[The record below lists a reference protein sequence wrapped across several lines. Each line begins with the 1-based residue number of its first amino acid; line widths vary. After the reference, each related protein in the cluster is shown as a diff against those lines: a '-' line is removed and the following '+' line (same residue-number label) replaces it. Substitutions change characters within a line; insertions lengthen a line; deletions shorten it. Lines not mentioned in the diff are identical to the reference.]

1 MINKNL
7 VQLLEERRK
16 IQDKGIIFINEDGLE
31 KNISYSDMFEI
42 ASKILYNLQFN
53 GVKEKD
59 EVVFQIDNNEDYLCM
74 FWACILGNI
83 VPVPLPVKSNSEY
96 KNRVHKIIDMLNS
109 PYLLADEEILNEMK
123 NEGNN
128 INNKKVLDVI
138 NNKSFSTKHIK
149 KLTGVG
155 EISEGNEDD
164 IVFIQFS
171 SGSTGD
177 PKGVMVTNKNIMS
190 NLTSLNR
197 RTKTTDDDSIFCWL
211 PLTHCMGLSMVHI
224 AAYIQGINQYIMKPE
239 TFIKKPL
246 LWMQKVSDHKVTQLY
261 SGNFAYKYLIN
272 AINDES
278 NIEWDLS
285 NVRYIMNASEA
296 ISSNTCKEFTE
307 VLKTH
312 GLRDN
317 VIHPGYGLSEGTVAV
332 SVEDPEKTF
341 SSININRNNLLV
353 GEKVQ
358 EVNEYDENCITLVD
372 VGYPVDCC
380 EIRIC
385 DDENNILEEN
395 HIGHVQIKGENITK
409 GYYKNL
415 EATKSVYLEDGW
427 MVTGDLGFLKNKRLV
442 ITGRVKELIIINGVN
457 YYPYDIERVVEEAL
471 NIGSGKIVSYGVFN
485 KEIQTDEVIMFV
497 EYDKD
502 IDEFIDITRKIKQ
515 HISKVMGLEINKIYP
530 IAQIPKTVSG
540 KVQRYVLANRYINKE
555 FEKIKVEIDKAVL
568 NRNIQ
573 PKSIELNKD
582 DKIQPIIIDSIL
594 KISKEIL
601 GEENISLC
609 DSISVYA
616 PSSIKIMQFTSRIE
630 NKHDVEVSFKEFIEQ
645 ETIFDIV
652 NLVISKCNEKKENNE
667 ENIYSQ
673 IKADTENKYELF
685 NLTDVQMAYL
695 AGRDIKFE
703 LGGRSTHFYVEMDS
717 KLDIERF
724 NLSFQKVINHHPM
737 LRAIVL
743 ESGQQKILESVS
755 EYKIEVID
763 VTNKEEQE
771 KEIQFKKTRDEM
783 SHHVFKTNEWPLFD
797 IRAIKVEEGSY
808 KVCMGFDM
816 LIIDGS
822 SFEILGKDLR
832 KYYDDPEFELEDVDF
847 TFRDYISG
855 YEKVKQTSKYEN
867 DKKYWVEKL
876 SDFPVAPSLPLK
888 KSPMNV
894 KYPHY
899 KRKCLVIPKE
909 IWNKIKKKADDKK
922 IRHSA
927 LLCSIY
933 AWVLSY
939 WSNQERMAINM
950 TLFNRYPFH
959 ESINELIGDFTSV
972 MLVDVN
978 VNKDN
983 TIWGNT
989 ISVQDEILNNL
1000 EHKCFDGV
1008 EVIREYSKMNSLGLK
1023 AAMPIVFTSMLFNDD
1038 ESGWTK
1044 FGKMNEGVSQTSQV
1058 YLDYQALDTDGDL
1071 TIRWDYVED
1080 IFEEKI
1086 IDSMFNQYAKA
1097 LYKIAEGKENIKLE
1111 LEDDELT
1118 SLKKYNDT
1126 DEEIEENTLQA
1137 LFKKQV
1143 EKVPDGVAVKLGNE
1157 LITYKELDRKS
1168 NQIANYLMEKNIGCN
1183 DFVAIYAKRD
1193 VNTIVNIMAV
1203 LKTGAAYVP
1212 IEPEYPDDRREYIYS
1227 NSNCK
1232 LLLEPDF
1239 YNENNIKKYSEICD
1253 GVYDNKDEVAYVIYT
1268 SGSTGRPKGVVI
1280 THKAAVNTIIDI
1292 NNKFSVGSNDNIIGL
1307 SSMGFDLSVYDIF
1320 GSLTSGA
1327 TLVMV
1332 KDHRDVMK
1340 LIDIIKKEKIT
1351 FWNSVP
1357 AIIDMVI
1364 SNSSEEFIDYDLKNI
1379 LLSGDWIPMNLPE
1392 KINKHFKNANLTS
1405 LGGAT
1410 EASIWSIYYPVKE
1423 VKEEWKSIPY
1433 GYPLANQKFYV
1444 LDHRMETCPIGVE
1457 GELYIGGKG
1466 VAKGYMNDEEK
1477 TKNAFINHPKLGYI
1491 YKTGDY
1497 GKLHEAGYIEFLGRK
1512 DCQVKIRGYR
1522 IELGEIEKQVLEF
1535 RNIKNAVIVD
1545 NVDDKGN
1552 KYIAAYVISDNELKI
1567 DSLKEFLSKTL
1578 PNYMIP
1584 KGIMEIDEIPLTS
1597 NGKVNKKLLPEID
1610 FENQEN
1616 STYIAPRNN
1625 VEEDMVNIWNEV
1637 FGKDDI
1643 GVYDNF
1649 FSIGGDSIKAI
1660 QISAKAKQKGINI
1673 SLTDIYEY
1681 INIATLIENANIS
1694 KEILKVSQEEV
1705 TGHVKTTPIQQWFFD
1720 LNNKYPDYWNFTKIF
1735 KVNRDLDLNLLEET
1749 FKRIIQH
1756 HDILRASF
1764 KLEGNNMVQYIKP
1777 FSEVS
1782 FKVESA
1788 DLSMY
1793 KSDKRAELLKEY
1805 GEKIQ
1810 NTLSLRDGV
1819 LIKAIVFNMGDDG
1832 QYLMIPVH
1840 HLVMD
1845 GISWRILTEDIES
1858 LYMSKN
1864 KKELPLKTTSY
1875 KEWSEKL
1882 SDYAANNEIDVK
1894 YWEDINIKD
1903 KSNNVE
1909 NIFKDFK
1916 IHNMTLNEKETSIL
1930 LKRTNSSQNN
1940 AIKDIMISSMLMAIT
1955 ESMNKDCALITIE
1968 DHGREDLIKD
1978 VDISRTVGW
1987 FTCEYPI
1994 YLKKQS
2000 SIHNTIEHVKDIL
2013 ENIPGKGLNFGIS
2026 KFLKN
2031 NKKLYNITPEFG
2043 FNYLGQ
2049 FDYDNLNKDSL
2060 LVESNVDLG
2069 AIIHSENSYSHVLY
2083 VYGVTINGSS
2093 KFEILYNSNKYT
2105 EAEISRFSSSLKEKL
2120 LAVGIYYNEEVYE
2133 EEYSEYNL
2141 YKKYES
2147 DVENLYKPFDLT
2159 DVQMAYLMGR
2169 NEHFTLGGTSTH
2181 YYGEF
2186 DINQDIETFN
2196 KNIQKLIKRH
2206 PMLRTVVSP
2215 DGQQVT
2221 LEHVPDYRIEVIDLR
2236 GTDSALQAKYIANER
2251 ERMSHH
2257 IFKSDQWSLFEFKG
2271 YKLDDGKNYICM
2283 GIDLMI
2289 ADGGSF
2295 KIFGDELRRLSENPD
2310 LEFEELKFTFRDYI
2324 NALKEFKTSPVYLED
2339 KKFWKDKLSEFP
2351 LAPMIPLKKDP
2362 SLVKKPYFKRKK
2374 SIIKKND
2381 WDLLKKKAREN
2392 NVTPSALLCTVYSEV
2407 LAHWSNQSDMAI
2419 NLTVFNR
2426 YPFHEDVEKLVGD
2439 FTSIIL
2445 LDIHLDAKLQ
2455 LWDNAK
2461 KVQATLLKGLE
2472 HRHYDGVEFIR
2483 DISRDKGLENVA
2495 AMPIVFTSMLFD
2507 EKETG
2512 LSEIFGKMKYGISQ
2526 TSQVYI
2532 DYQAM
2537 ENDGDLCITWDYV
2550 EEIFESN
2557 VINSMF
2563 DQYTRCLHN
2572 ILEEQEILNLNNSE
2586 NCELLQEYNATDVE
2600 IEEDT
2605 LQALFRKQ
2613 VEKVPDGVAVK
2624 LGNEL
2629 ITYKELDGKSN
2640 QIANYLMEKNI
2651 GCNDFVAIYAK
2662 RNVNTIVNIMAVLKT
2677 GAAYVPIEPEYP
2689 DDRREYIYSNS
2700 NCKALLKPSFYNDNN
2715 IEKYSEICNGVYD
2728 NKDEVAYVI
2737 YTSGSTGRPKGVVIT
2752 HKAAVNTIVD
2762 INNKFNVT
2770 SNDRIIALSSMG
2782 FDLSVYDIFGSLTS
2796 GATLVM
2802 VNDHRDVINLIDVIK
2817 NEKITL
2823 WNSVPAIIGM
2833 VTGNMDE
2840 DFKSYDLR
2848 NVLLSGDWIP
2858 MNLPEKIN
2866 KHFKNANLTSL
2877 GGATEASIW
2886 SIYYPVK
2893 EVKEDWKS
2901 IPYGYPLGNQQ
2912 FYVLDYRMEICPVGV
2927 EGELYIGGKGIA
2939 KGYMNDEEK
2948 TRNAFVN
2955 HSKLGYIYKTG
2966 DYGKLHAAGYIE
2978 FLGRKD
2984 HQVKIRGYRIELGE
2998 IEKQIFE
3005 YGDIRNAVVIDRT
3018 DKSGNK
3024 YICAYLVADKDIDI
3038 SRLRNHLYKVLPEY
3052 MIPNNFV
3059 QLEKILLTANGKVD
3073 LKALPEPV
3081 VMDEIAV
3088 DIVKPVN
3095 EIQESMIKVWQE
3107 VFSLDCISITDRFFT
3122 LGGDSI
3128 KAIQICAKLQK
3139 YGVKL
3144 EVHDILVNQS
3154 IDKISEYAKNI
3165 TRKFDQG
3172 LVSGTSEFTP
3182 IQKWFF
3188 NHKFKNSEHWN
3199 QAFKLYKKDG
3209 FNEELLRRV
3218 LDKLVEHHD
3227 VLRSTFDLTNGK
3239 QIYNDLGGN
3248 LYKFESFNLTD
3259 VDEYEKIIDNKTDD
3273 LQKMLNIENGPL
3285 MSVGRFKTVI
3295 GDYLVL
3301 IVHHL
3306 AVDGVSWR
3314 IIFEDLA
3321 LGYKQA
3327 ESNEEIK
3334 FDEKMYSFMQWSKD
3348 IYEYANSDKLLSE
3361 LDYWRDIEIESK
3373 NKLPRTWNH
3382 ESNKIRDSKTAII
3395 SFSNCETE
3403 NIICNINKIYNTD
3416 INEILLTALGI
3427 SLKKWTNNPNIN
3439 INIEGHGRENIIEDM
3454 NLNRLIGWFTSIYP
3468 VFISIED
3475 ENDILKCIGNVK
3487 QSIRSIPNKGVG
3499 YGLLRYLRDK
3509 NSSKQL
3515 GDVNNEITFNY
3526 LGQMEQEAIGD
3537 VFEVVSDFVENCM
3550 SLESERP
3557 SLIDFVGIKINGEL
3571 TFRIIYNAKVFDEE
3585 VINNLLVNF
3594 KEELLKITSY
3604 CDTVNEEE
3612 IIKND
3617 FESKDISDEEFN
3629 DILDILSE

>member
-1 MINKNL
+1 MIKNL
-7 VQLLEERRK
+7 VQLLKERRMIK
-16 IQDKGIIFINEDGLE
+16 DKGLIFINEDGIE
-31 KNISYSDMFEI
+31 KNISYNDIFEI
-42 ASKILYNLQFN
+42 ASKILYNLQFY
-53 GVKEKD
+53 GVKERD
-59 EVVFQIDNNEDYLCM
+59 EVVFQIDDNEDYLCM

-83 VPVPLPVKSNSEY
+83 VPVPLPVKSNLEY
-96 KNRVHKIIDMLNS
+96 KNRVYKIINMLNS
-109 PYLLADEEILNEMK
+109 PYLLADQEVLNQMK
-123 NEGNN
+123 NDGDN
-128 INNKKVLDVI
+128 IINKKVLDII
-138 NNKSFSTKHIK
+138 NNKSFSTKDIK

-155 EISEGNEDD
+155 EISEGNDDD
-164 IVFIQFS
+164 IAFIQFS

-177 PKGVMVTNKNIMS
+177 PKGVMVTNKNIVC
-190 NLTSLNR
+190 NITSLNR
-197 RTKTTDDDSIFCWL
+197 RTKTTDDDIIFSWL
-211 PLTHCMGLSMVHI
+211 PLTHSMGLSMVHI
-224 AAYIQGINQYIMKPE
+224 AAYVQGINQYIMKPS

-246 LWMQKVSDHKVTQLY
+246 LWMQKVSEHKVTQLY
-261 SGNFAYKYLIN
+261 SANFAYKYLID
-272 AINDES
+272 AVKDQS
-278 NIEWDLS
+278 NLKWDLS
-285 NVRYIMNASEA
+285 NVRYMMNASEI
-296 ISSNTCKEFTE
+296 ISSITCKEFGE
-307 VLKTH
+307 VMKKY

-317 VIHPGYGLSEGTVAV
+317 VIHPGYGLSEATVAV
-332 SVEDPEKTF
+332 TVEDAEKAF
-341 SSININRNNLLV
+341 SSINIDRNNLLV
-353 GEKVQ
+353 GDKVQ
-358 EVNEYDENCITLVD
+358 EVNEDDESCITLVD
-372 VGYPVDCC
+372 VGYPIDCC

-385 DDENNILEEN
+385 DSENNVLEEN
-395 HIGHVQIKGENITK
+395 HIGHIQLKGESITK
-409 GYYKNL
+409 GYYNNL
-415 EATKSVYLEDGW
+415 EATNSVYLENGW
-427 MVTGDLGFLKNKRLV
+427 MDTGDLGFLRNKRLV
-442 ITGRVKELIIINGVN
+442 VTGRFKDLIIINGVN
-457 YYPYDIERVVEEAL
+457 YYPYDLERVAEDAL
-471 NIGSGKIVSYGVFN
+471 DIGSGKIVSCGIFN
-485 KEIQTDEVIMFV
+485 KELQTDEAIMFV

-502 IDEFIDITRKIKQ
+502 IDGFIDIARNIKQ

-530 IAQIPKTVSG
+530 IDKIPKTVSG
-540 KVQRYVLANRYINKE
+540 KVQRFILVNRYINEE
-555 FEKIKVEIDKAVL
+555 FNDIKIEIDKAVL
-568 NRNIQ
+568 KKNIQ
-573 PKSIELNKD
+573 YKSIELSKD
-582 DKIQPIIIDSIL
+582 NKIQPIIIDSIL
-594 KISKEIL
+594 KISKEII
-601 GEENISLC
+601 GEENIELSHC
-609 DSISVYA
+609 ISAYA
-616 PSSIKIMQFTSRIE
+616 PSSIKIMQLTSRIE
-630 NKHDVEVSFKEFIEQ
+630 NKHGVEISFKEFIEQ

-652 NLVISKCNEKKENNE
+652 NLVINKLNQKKENNE
-667 ENIYSQ
+667 KNIYSQ
-673 IKADTENKYELF
+673 VKADTENKHEEF

-717 KLDIERF
+717 ELDIERF

-737 LRAIVL
+737 LRAIIL
-743 ESGQQKILESVS
+743 ESGQQKILENVP

-763 VTNKEEQE
+763 VTSKDQNKREL
-771 KEIQFKKTRDEM
+771 QFKQIRDEM
-783 SHHVFKTNEWPLFD
+783 SHHVFKTDKWPLFD
-797 IRAIKVEEGSY
+797 IRAIKVGEYNY

-832 KYYDDPEFELEDVDF
+832 KYYDDPEFQLEDVDF

-855 YEKVKQTSKYEN
+855 YEKMKQTSRYEN
-867 DKKYWVEKL
+867 DRKYWLEKL
-876 SDFPVAPSLPLK
+876 KDFAVAPRLPLK
-888 KSPMNV
+888 VNPMNV
-894 KYPHY
+894 KYPYY
-899 KRKCLVIPKE
+899 KRKCLVISKE

-983 TIWGNT
+983 SIWENT
-989 ISVQDEILNNL
+989 INVQNEILNNL

-1008 EVIREYSKMNSLGLK
+1008 EVIREYAKINSLGLK

-1038 ESGWTK
+1038 ESGWTR
-1044 FGKMNEGVSQTSQV
+1044 FGEMNEGVSQTSQV
-1058 YLDYQALDTDGDL
+1058 HLDYQALDIDGNL
-1071 TIRWDYVED
+1071 TIRWDYAQD
-1080 IFEEKI
+1080 IFEEKV
-1086 IDSMFNQYAKA
+1086 IDSMFNHYVKA

-1111 LEDDELT
+1111 LDKDELT
-1118 SLKKYNDT
+1118 SIKKYNET
-1126 DEEIEENTLQA
+1126 DVEIEENTLQE

-1143 EKVPDGVAVKLGNE
+1143 QITPDSIAVKLE
-1157 LITYKELDRKS
+1157 DKTITYKELDKKS
-1168 NQIANYLMEKNIGCN
+1168 NQIANYLIDKNIGCN

-1193 VNTIVNIMAV
+1193 INTIINIMAV

-1212 IEPEYPDDRREYIYS
+1212 IEPEYPDERREYIYS

-1232 LLLEPDF
+1232 MLLEPSF
-1239 YNENNIKKYSEICD
+1239 YNDNNIEKYSEICN
-1253 GVYDNKDEVAYVIYT
+1253 GIYDNKDDVAYVIYT
-1268 SGSTGRPKGVVI
+1268 SGSTGKPKGVVI
-1280 THKAAVNTIIDI
+1280 THKSAVNTIVDI
-1292 NNKFSVGSNDNIIGL
+1292 NNKFNVTSNDKIIGL

-1320 GSLTSGA
+1320 GALTSGA

-1332 KDHRDVMK
+1332 KNHRDVMK
-1340 LIDIIKKEKIT
+1340 LINIIKKEKIT
-1351 FWNSVP
+1351 LWNSVP
-1357 AIIDMVI
+1357 AIIDMVM
-1364 SNSSEEFIDYDLKNI
+1364 SNSSEEFIDYDLKNV

-1392 KINKHFKNANLTS
+1392 KIKKHFKNVNVIS

-1433 GYPLANQKFYV
+1433 GYPLGNQKFYV
-1444 LDHRMETCPIGVE
+1444 LDHRMEVCPVGVE
-1457 GELYIGGKG
+1457 GELYIGGQG

-1522 IELGEIEKQVLEF
+1522 IELGEIEKQILEF
-1535 RNIKNAVIVD
+1535 KNIKNAVVVD
-1545 NVDDKGN
+1545 NADDKGN
-1552 KYIAAYVISDNELKI
+1552 KYIAAYVISDSKIEI
-1567 DSLKEFLSKTL
+1567 DSLKEFLSQTL

-1584 KGIMEIDEIPLTS
+1584 KGIIEIDEIPLTS
-1597 NGKVNKKLLPEID
+1597 NGKVNKRLLPEID

-1616 STYIAPRNN
+1616 STCVSPRNN

-1637 FGKDDI
+1637 FGKDNI
-1643 GVYDNF
+1643 GVFDNF

-1660 QISAKAKQKGINI
+1660 QISAKAKQKSINI

-1681 INIATLIENANIS
+1681 MNIATLIENANIS
-1694 KEILKVSQEEV
+1694 KEILKVSQQEV
-1705 TGHVKTTPIQQWFFD
+1705 TGEVKITPIQQWFFD
-1720 LNNKYPDYWNFTKIF
+1720 LNSKYPDYWNFTKIF
-1735 KVNRDLDLNLLEET
+1735 KVSRELNLNLLEET
-1749 FKRIIQH
+1749 FKKIIQH
-1756 HDILRASF
+1756 HDILRTSF
-1764 KLEGNNMVQYIKP
+1764 KIEENKIVQYIRP
-1777 FSEVS
+1777 FSEIS
-1782 FKVESA
+1782 FKVESV
-1788 DLSMY
+1788 DLSIY
-1793 KSDKRAELLKEY
+1793 ESDKRIELLKEY
-1805 GEKIQ
+1805 GENIQ
-1810 NTLSLRDGV
+1810 NTFSLKDGV
-1819 LIKAIVFNMGDDG
+1819 IIKAIVFNMGKDG

-1845 GISWRILTEDIES
+1845 GISWRIITEDIES
-1858 LYMSKN
+1858 LYISKN
-1864 KKELPLKTTSY
+1864 RKELPLKTTSY

-1882 SDYAANNEIDVK
+1882 SYYAANSEIDVK
-1894 YWEDINIKD
+1894 YWEEINIKD

-1909 NIFKDFK
+1909 NTFKNFK
-1916 IHNMTLNEKETSIL
+1916 IHNITLNEKETNIL
-1930 LKRTNSSQNN
+1930 LKRTNNSQNN

-1955 ESMNKDCALITIE
+1955 ESMNKDDALITIE
-1968 DHGREDLIKD
+1968 DHGREDLIKN

-2000 SIHNTIEHVKDIL
+2000 SIYNTIEHVKETL

-2031 NKKLYNITPEFG
+2031 NKKLYNIAPEFG

-2049 FDYDNLNKDSL
+2049 FDYDTLNKDSL
-2060 LVESNVDLG
+2060 LIESNVDSG
-2069 AIIHSENSYSHVLY
+2069 AIIHSENNYSHGLY
-2083 VYGVTINGSS
+2083 VYGITINGSS

-2105 EAEISRFSSSLKEKL
+2105 ESEIAKFSSSLKEKL
-2120 LAVGIYYNEEVYE
+2120 LAVGRYYNEEVFE

-2169 NEHFTLGGTSTH
+2169 NEHFTLGGISTH

-2196 KNIQKLIKRH
+2196 KNIRKLIKRH
-2206 PMLRTVVSP
+2206 PMLRTVISP
-2215 DGQQVT
+2215 DGQQIT
-2221 LEHVPDYRIEVIDLR
+2221 LDNVPDYKIEVKDLR
-2236 GTDSALQAKYIANER
+2236 GIDSALQAKYIANER

-2257 IFKSDQWSLFEFKG
+2257 IFKSDQWPLFEFKG
-2271 YKLDDGKNYICM
+2271 YKLDDDKNYIFM

-2295 KIFGDELRRLSENPD
+2295 KIFGDELRQLSENSD
-2310 LEFEELKFTFRDYI
+2310 LELEELKFTFRDYI
-2324 NALKEFKTSPVYLED
+2324 NALSEFKASPIYLED
-2339 KKFWKDKLSEFP
+2339 KRFWKDKLREFP

-2362 SLVKKPYFKRKK
+2362 NLVKKPYFKRKK
-2374 SIIKKND
+2374 SVINKND

-2392 NVTPSALLCTVYSEV
+2392 NVTPSALLCTAYSEI
-2407 LAHWSNQSDMAI
+2407 LAHWSNQPDMAI

-2426 YPFHEDVEKLVGD
+2426 HPFHEDVEKLVGD

-2461 KVQATLLKGLE
+2461 KVQSTLMKGLE

-2483 DISRDKGLENVA
+2483 DISRDRGLENVA

-2512 LSEIFGKMKYGISQ
+2512 LSEIFAKMKYGISQ

-2532 DYQAM
+2532 DYQVM
-2537 ENDGDLCITWDYV
+2537 ENNGNLCITWDYV
-2550 EEIFESN
+2550 EEIFDSN
-2557 VINSMF
+2557 VIDSMF
-2563 DQYTRCLHN
+2563 SQYIKCLYN
-2572 ILEEQEILNLNNSE
+2572 ILEEQEILKFNNSE
-2586 NCELLQEYNATDVE
+2586 NYGLLQEYNDTGVE
-2600 IEEDT
+2600 IEENT
-2605 LQALFRKQ
+2605 LQELFKKQ
-2613 VEKVPDGVAVK
+2613 VQITPDSIAVK
-2624 LGNEL
+2624 LEDKT
-2629 ITYKELDGKSN
+2629 ITYKELDKKSN
-2640 QIANYLMEKNI
+2640 QIANYLIDKNI

-2662 RNVNTIVNIMAVLKT
+2662 RDINTIINIMAVLKT

-2689 DDRREYIYSNS
+2689 DERREYIYSNS
-2700 NCKALLKPSFYNDNN
+2700 NCKMLLEPSFYNDNN
-2715 IEKYSEICNGVYD
+2715 IEKYSEICNGIYD
-2728 NKDEVAYVI
+2728 NKDDVAYVI
-2737 YTSGSTGRPKGVVIT
+2737 YTSGSTGKPKGVVIT
-2752 HKAAVNTIVD
+2752 HKSAVNTIVD

-2770 SNDRIIALSSMG
+2770 SNDKIIGLSSMG
-2782 FDLSVYDIFGSLTS
+2782 FDLSVYDIFGALTS

-2802 VNDHRDVINLIDVIK
+2802 VKNHRDVMKLINIIK
-2817 NEKITL
+2817 KEKITL
-2823 WNSVPAIIGM
+2823 WNSVPAIIDM
-2833 VTGNMDE
+2833 VMSNSSEEFID
-2840 DFKSYDLR
+2840 YDLK

-2858 MNLPEKIN
+2858 MNLPEKIK
-2866 KHFKNANLTSL
+2866 KHFKNVNVISL

-2893 EVKEDWKS
+2893 EVKEEWKS
-2901 IPYGYPLGNQQ
+2901 IPYGYPLGNQK

-2927 EGELYIGGKGIA
+2927 EGQLYIGGKGIA

-2948 TRNAFVN
+2948 TRNAFIN

-2966 DYGKLHAAGYIE
+2966 DYGKLHESGYIE

-3005 YGDIRNAVVIDRT
+3005 YGDIKNAVVVDRT
-3018 DKSGNK
+3018 DKNGNK
-3024 YICAYLVADKDIDI
+3024 YICAYLVADEEIDI
-3038 SRLRNHLYKVLPEY
+3038 SKLRNHLYKVLPEY
-3052 MIPNNFV
+3052 MIPNNFI

-3081 VMDEIAV
+3081 VMDETAV

-3107 VFSLDCISITDRFFT
+3107 VFSSDCISITDRFFA

-3139 YGVKL
+3139 HGIKL

-3154 IDKISEYAKNI
+3154 IDKISEHAKNI
-3165 TRKFDQG
+3165 IRKFEQG
-3172 LVSGTSEFTP
+3172 LISGTSEFTP

-3188 NHKFKNSEHWN
+3188 EHKFENSEHWN
-3199 QAFKLYKKDG
+3199 QAFNLYKRDG
-3209 FNEELLRRV
+3209 FNEELLRKV

-3227 VLRSTFDLTNGK
+3227 SLRSIFDLKDGK
-3239 QIYNDLGGN
+3239 QIYNDLSGN
-3248 LYKFESFNLTD
+3248 LYRFESFDLTD
-3259 VDEYEKIIDNKTDD
+3259 INEYEKIIDNKTND

-3285 MSVGRFKTVI
+3285 MSVGNFKTI
-3295 GDYLVL
+3295 NGDYLVL

-3306 AVDGVSWR
+3306 IVDGVSWR

-3321 LGYKQA
+3321 VGYKQA
-3327 ESNEEIK
+3327 ELKKEIK
-3334 FDEKMYSFMQWSKD
+3334 FDEKMYSFKQWSED
-3348 IYEYANSDKLLSE
+3348 IYEYVNSDNLLSE
-3361 LDYWRDIEIESK
+3361 LDYWIDIESK
-3373 NKLPRTWNH
+3373 SNNRLPKTRDSEGNKV
-3382 ESNKIRDSKTAII
+3382 KDSKTAIVR
-3395 SFSNCETE
+3395 FSKDETE
-3403 NIICNINKIYNTD
+3403 NILCNINKGYNTE
-3416 INEILLTALGI
+3416 INEILLTALVI
-3427 SLKKWTNNPNIN
+3427 SLKKWTNNSAIN
-3439 INIEGHGRENIIEDM
+3439 INIEGHGRENIIDGM
-3454 NLNRLIGWFTSIYP
+3454 NLNRIIGWFTSIYP
-3468 VFISIED
+3468 VVINIED
-3475 ENDILKCIGNVK
+3475 ENDILKCIRNVK
-3487 QSIRSIPNKGVG
+3487 ESMRGIPNKGVG
-3499 YGLLRYLRDK
+3499 YGLLRYLRDE
-3509 NSSKQL
+3509 NSLKQL
-3515 GDVNNEITFNY
+3515 GDINNEITFNY
-3526 LGQMEQEAIGD
+3526 LGQMEQESIGD
-3537 VFEVVSDFVENCM
+3537 VFEVIPDFVENCM

-3571 TFRIIYNAKVFDEE
+3571 TFRVIYNTKIFDEE
-3585 VINNLLVNF
+3585 VINNLLFTF
-3594 KEELLKITSY
+3594 KEQLLKIVSY
-3604 CDTVNEEE
+3604 FDNVNEHE
-3612 IIKND
+3612 IITND
-3617 FESKDISDEEFN
+3617 FESVDISDEEFN
-3629 DILDILSE
+3629 DILDILCE